1 MSPKTPTPPAAEPSA
16 RESRRH
22 MRTRLKIG
30 LSACFSHADPTR
42 SLFTGKTLQYVEQ
55 TVAHW
60 IMSSGAMVVM
70 VPCPTGDTQRGD
82 VNFDDYAQWLDGLVL
97 HGGADVWPGSY
108 GEEPLEE
115 RWAGD
120 RIRDDYDKALVASF
134 EKAGKP
140 VFGICRGMQLLNVA
154 FGGTL
159 YQDISTQVPKSFVH
173 RDAVSYDQ
181 NFHSVEIV
189 QGTQLSRLY
198 PGVERVRV
206 NSIHHQGIKDLAP
219 DFVAEAFSV
228 DDRIVEAIRRKDPAK
243 SYIAALQ
250 WHPEFHQPGSDT
262 IDDAAV
268 LEDFLSAVKEAKGRA
283 PIG

>member
-1 MSPKTPTPPAAEPSA
+1 MSPKSHTLPADDASA

-60 IMSSGAMVVM
+60 VMSSGAMVVM
-70 VPCPTGDTQRGD
+70 VPCPTGATQRGD

-97 HGGADVWPGSY
+97 HGGADVWPGNY
-108 GEEPLEE
+108 GEDPLEE

-120 RIRDDYDKALVASF
+120 RVRDDYDKALVASF

-140 VFGICRGMQLLNVA
+140 VFGICRGLQLLNVA

-159 YQDISTQVPKSFVH
+159 YQDITTQVPESFGH

-189 QGTQLSRLY
+189 QGSQLSRLY

-206 NSIHHQGIKDLAP
+206 NSIHHQAIKDLAP
-219 DFVAEAFSV
+219 EFEAEAFSV
-228 DDRIVEAIRRKDPAK
+228 PDGIVEAIRRKNPSK

-250 WHPEFHQPGSDT
+250 WHPEFHQPGADT
-262 IDDAAV
+262 IDDAAL
-268 LEDFLSAVKEAKGRA
+268 LEDFLCAVAAAKKR
-283 PIG
+283 PIA